1 MDGGQEHPSSKT
13 INQNMVMDG
22 GLSRKATN
30 SSRRQT
36 HTEGRSLT
44 EKNEE
49 GGMEGGQLQTEDN
62 NLVKGE
68 KTIVCWN
75 CQTVLMVK
83 EDWNVVQCTNCDKIN
98 RVPNAPT
105 DINNQIRINDNLNH
119 FDLYLPYVV

>member
-1 MDGGQEHPSSKT
+1 MDGQEHPSSKT
-13 INQNMVMDG
+13 VNQNLAMDVS
-22 GLSRKATN
+22 SRKGTH
-30 SSRRQT
+30 SSHHTSGMGMQSGRQMT
-36 HTEGRSLT
+36 
-44 EKNEE
+44 
-49 GGMEGGQLQTEDN
+49 DN
-62 NLVKGE
+62 NMEMGGEGMDNNIKGE

-119 FDLYLPYVV
+119 FDLYLPYVVS